1 MDVFESEHTAT
12 IAEMNKQIKA
22 IGDKTIGDY
31 KKYEKVGFC
40 LMIRFCMS

>member
-1 MDVFESEHTAT
+1 MDVFESEHAAA

-31 KKYEKVGFC
+31 KKYEKVCFC